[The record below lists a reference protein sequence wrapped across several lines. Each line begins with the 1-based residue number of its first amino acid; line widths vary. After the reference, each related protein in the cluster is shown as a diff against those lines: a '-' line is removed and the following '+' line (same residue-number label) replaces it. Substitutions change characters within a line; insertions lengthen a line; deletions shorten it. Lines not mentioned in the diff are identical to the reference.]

1 MHCVCNVYIVHKIT
15 DNCSRMNYD
24 LHNYN
29 KKDNKIIIIIIIPK
43 QYNMNQQLQVSTLFT

>member
-1 MHCVCNVYIVHKIT
+1 MHCVCNVYTVRKIT

-24 LHNYN
+24 LHNYS

-43 QYNMNQQLQVSTLFT
+43 QYIMNQVSTLFT